1 MKIPYSQILSYL
13 TPEAQA
19 LVEGMG
25 EVVFPTDAPCY
36 SENGEVWMELDTI
49 NQALLAHVEVAEG
62 TTTDTLTHY
71 EPEMEIYPKTVH
83 FIGSE
88 DEIVYLFIY
97 SQGHML
103 YYDEAMTCVLD
114 EDGLRPATLF
124 SVESER
130 DSVISGMWYYQLVE
144 ASNGFHGLPTI
155 HLAIYAS
162 TESKM
167 LDELFDL
174 QVLNISKAYL
184 FE

>member
-1 MKIPYSQILSYL
+1 
-13 TPEAQA
+13 
-19 LVEGMG
+19 
-25 EVVFPTDAPCY
+25 
-36 SENGEVWMELDTI
+36 
-49 NQALLAHVEVAEG
+49 
-62 TTTDTLTHY
+62 
-71 EPEMEIYPKTVH
+71 
-83 FIGSE
+83 
-88 DEIVYLFIY
+88 
-97 SQGHML
+97 ML
-103 YYDEAMTCVLD
+103 YCDEAMTCIMN
-114 EDGLRPATLF
+114 DGHLRPATLF

-144 ASNGFHGLPTI
+144 ASNGFQGLPTI